1 MKRKTKK
8 TDVFSVISIAV
19 ALLMIFFIS
28 SAILAVLIG
37 GLRYLPEAL
46 RSEEIW
52 FSMKISLSTAT
63 ISTLLCVLI
72 SIPASY
78 AFTRTNMPFKKVSEV
93 IMELLMCLPYLVL
106 GFCLLVLFS
115 SDLGKWLKMRG
126 FAVVF
131 NVKGI
136 VIAQFF
142 VNLPFAMRMVRTAF
156 MQVDNRLEIIAGM
169 LGASKWKQLTTIIL
183 PLSKNS
189 IISMII
195 LTWSRAI
202 GEFGA
207 TLMLVGITRMRTETL
222 PGSIYLSISTG
233 NTGMAMASSTIML
246 GMAVISLI
254 VTNKLNSPPK
264 YYRISEKRGKKV
276 NACN

>member
-1 MKRKTKK
+1 MKTKNPNK
-8 TDVFSVISIAV
+8 RRIDWFSCISIIV
-19 ALLMIFFIS
+19 ALLIILLVS
-28 SAILAVLIG
+28 SAIIAVLIG
-37 GLRYLPEAL
+37 GIQYLPEAL
-46 RSEEIW
+46 QSEETW
-52 FSMKISLSTAT
+52 FSMKLSLITAT
-63 ISTLLCVLI
+63 ISTALCAAV

-78 AFTRTNMPFKKVSEV
+78 AFARTNMPFKKISEV
-93 IMELLMCLPYLVL
+93 VMELMMCLPYLVL
-106 GFCLLVLFS
+106 GLCLLILFS
-115 SDLGKWLKMRG
+115 SEFGKWLKDLG
-126 FAVVF
+126 FQVVF
-131 NVKGI
+131 DAKGI

-156 MQVDNRLEIIAGM
+156 SQVDRRLEMIAGM

-183 PLSKNS
+183 PLSKNA

-207 TLMLVGITRMRTETL
+207 TLMLVGITRMKTETL

-246 GMAVISLI
+246 VIAVISLI
-254 VTNKLNSPPK
+254 ITNKLNAPPK
-264 YYRISEKRGKKV
+264 YYRINGD
-276 NACN
+276 NNQ